1 MLLGRALAIR
11 VRAAHRHDS
20 AMEQGDKARYT
31 SHMQTL
37 RAFWASFAILAACA
51 TTSSSG
57 DTEAGSAL
65 RSGDP
70 DGPPTIGA
78 LPDVARA
85 GTSPRVQQGLSLA
98 RQVLAARL
106 PAPPADHSYA
116 MLQAWIDRDVAT
128 WVAKRRDGV
137 DEARYQFGLEHEVPS
152 DERVVGDAVLGLM
165 QEDTALVLAQLPAP
179 SELDSEPEI
188 AEMFREMVRTQVQP
202 FQTAAVVQYRD
213 CATTAHEEGN
223 DLQRWVVFCGGRLDR
238 LSATL
243 HASR

>member
-1 MLLGRALAIR
+1 M
-11 VRAAHRHDS
+11 H
-20 AMEQGDKARYT
+20 
-31 SHMQTL
+31 TL
-37 RAFWASFAILAACA
+37 RAFGAACVILAACA

-57 DTEAGSAL
+57 DQQAGHAL
-65 RSGDP
+65 RNGDP

-85 GTSPRVQQGLSLA
+85 GASPRVQQGLSLA

-106 PAPPADHSYA
+106 PAPPADHSYVV
-116 MLQAWIDRDVAT
+116 LQAWIDRDVAP
-128 WVAKRRDGV
+128 WVAARRDGV
-137 DEARYQFGLEHEVPS
+137 DEARFQFGLEHEVPT
-152 DERVVGDAVLGLM
+152 DERVVGDAVLGLL

-179 SELDSEPEI
+179 SELDTEPEI
-188 AEMFREMVRTQVQP
+188 AQIFRDMVQTQVQP

-213 CATTAHEEGN
+213 CATTAHAEGE
-223 DLQRWVVFCGGRLDR
+223 DLKRWAVFCGARLDR